1 MNYKAVL
8 FDMDGTILDTSEDL
22 VAAVN
27 YAMKENGHRHDFE
40 KEHGCLFFGSGVHTA
55 IQRALALEMGMSR
68 SEILMIGTSDH
79 MTVEGIDEE
88 EVEKI
93 KAVYMPYYKEHSA
106 IKTGPF
112 PGIVE
117 LLVKLRKNGIMT
129 AVVSNKPHA
138 AVLDLADHYF
148 SGLFDCA
155 LGETAG
161 IARKPAADMNEKILE
176 ELGVEKKDAVYVGD
190 TEVDLSTAAN
200 SGMDC
205 ICVNWGF
212 RSAEELK
219 SLGAKCIVK
228 DAEEIFSVIH
238 AVG

>member
-1 MNYKAVL
+1 MAYKAVL

-27 YAMKENGHRHDFE
+27 YAMEKCGHRHDYT

-55 IQRALALEMGMSR
+55 IQRALAVEKGMSR
-68 SEILMIGTSDH
+68 EEVLKIGTPDH
-79 MTVEGIDEE
+79 MTVNGIDEE

-93 KAVYMPYYKEHSA
+93 KAIYMPYYKEHSA
-106 IKTGPF
+106 EKTGPF
-112 PGIVE
+112 PGILTLMKE
-117 LLVKLRKNGIMT
+117 IREAGIKT

-138 AVLDLADHYF
+138 AVVDLAEKYF
-148 SGLFDCA
+148 PGLFDCS

-161 IARKPAADMNEKILE
+161 IARKPAADMNEKILA

-190 TEVDLSTAAN
+190 TEVDLQTAEN
-200 SGMDC
+200 SGLEC

-219 SLGAKCIVK
+219 ALGAKHVVEEA
-228 DAEEIFSVIH
+228 DAILQLVR
-238 AVG
+238 